1 VKLLLDH
8 NLSWR
13 LLAKLDP
20 AYAGSEALLKIGLD
34 HVDDE
39 VVWHYAKANNH
50 VIVTQDEDFR
60 VRSLRLGHPPRVVM
74 IQTGNTATANILSLL
89 NGHVELLRRFVEDDQ
104 YSLLY
109 LPQ

>member
-1 VKLLLDH
+1 MKLLLDH

-20 AYAGSEALLKIGLD
+20 VYAGSEALLKIGLD
-34 HVDDE
+34 NDDDE
-39 VVWHYAKANNH
+39 LVWAHAKAH
-50 VIVTQDEDFR
+50 GQVIVTQDDDFR

-74 IQTGNTATANILSLL
+74 IQTGNTSTANMLLLL
-89 NGHVELLRRFVEDDQ
+89 NGNVELLSRFVADENC
-104 YSLLY
+104 SLMY